1 MPPHALCEWETA
13 VSSHMPHLTKPQV
26 KVLAL
31 CSFGMAIRAPVA

>member
-31 CSFGMAIRAPVA
+31 YSFGMAIRAPVA